1 MMTFKKMC
9 ILPSKIILESRAASE
24 TTEFQ
29 TTSKYR
35 DLAKDYCGLY
45 PLHPISELVLG
56 KKFQQKGKMLQ
67 NLAYYCMY
75 LYNGPLLEFFIEHKP
90 RNWKSA
96 VPTERKRSVSTGGP
110 RDTQIQFKRA
120 LKFLH
125 KLRTY

>member
-1 MMTFKKMC
+1 MDSKNDDFQKNVY
-9 ILPSKIILESRAASE
+9 ILPSKIILESRASSE

-45 PLHPISELVLG
+45 PLHPISKLVLG

-67 NLAYYCMY
+67 NLAYYC
-75 LYNGPLLEFFIEHKP
+75 PLLEFFIEHKP

-96 VPTERKRSVSTGGP
+96 VPTEGKRYLQGVLEIRRFT
-110 RDTQIQFKRA
+110 
-120 LKFLH
+120 
-125 KLRTY
+125 LREL

>member
-1 MMTFKKMC
+1 MDSKNDDFQKNVY

-56 KKFQQKGKMLQ
+56 KKFQQKGKMIQ
-67 NLAYYCMY
+67 NILLYV
-75 LYNGPLLEFFIEHKP
+75 YNGPLLEFFIEHKP

-96 VPTERKRSVSTGGP
+96 RAVPTEGKRYLVC
-110 RDTQIQFKRA
+110 
-120 LKFLH
+120 FLG
-125 KLRTY
+125 LQMP